1 MMRSKKRFLSF
12 LLLPIALLC
21 GACAA
26 EPSIASISSPAPV
39 SSSAEPDAIPEEDNA
54 CATCELP
61 EIESLPEG
69 FSLAYPEDIT
79 EDAPE
84 IQEFCPPLGEGDA
97 ETAPAD
103 EPGVYRKLSYQE
115 AKEWMDSKDDIL
127 VVDVRTKEE
136 YEAGHIPGAIL
147 IPNETIG
154 NMPPDELPDTGAK
167 ILIYCRSGNRSYQA
181 SLKLL
186 EMGYDF
192 IYDFGGINGWPY
204 EVITGAGS

>member
-1 MMRSKKRFLSF
+1 MTRSKKRFFSF

-26 EPSIASISSPAPV
+26 EPSVASIPSPAPV
-39 SSSAEPDAIPEEDNA
+39 SSPAEPDAIPEEDNA

-61 EIESLPEG
+61 EIEPLPED
-69 FSLAYPEDIT
+69 FSLTSPEDSL
-79 EDAPE
+79 E
-84 IQEFCPPLGEGDA
+84 IPEFCPPLGEGDA

-147 IPNETIG
+147 VPNETIG

-204 EVITGAGS
+204 EVVTGTGS

>member
-1 MMRSKKRFLSF
+1 MRSKKRFFSF
-12 LLLPIALLC
+12 LLLPVALLC

-26 EPSIASISSPAPV
+26 EPPVDAVPSPASVASP
-39 SSSAEPDAIPEEDNA
+39 AGPAPLLEEDNA

-61 EIESLPEG
+61 EIEPLPEG
-69 FSLAYPEDIT
+69 YSLADPEDV
-79 EDAPE
+79 E
-84 IQEFCPPLGEGDA
+84 IPDFCPPLGEGDG
-97 ETAPAD
+97 ETASAD
-103 EPGVYRKLSYQE
+103 EPGVYRKLNYEE
-115 AKEWMDSKDDIL
+115 AKEWMGNKDDIL
-127 VVDVRTKEE
+127 VVDVRTRDE

-147 IPNETIG
+147 IPNETIR

-204 EVITGAGS
+204 EIVTGAGS